1 MILRGPLNS
10 LRDLWTQNPRSVS
23 RDGCNQT
30 RAEESLTG
38 KNFNSGGSFIMGG
51 LSSGGE
57 LKLNLNTKYRRN

>member
-38 KNFNSGGSFIMGG
+38 
-51 LSSGGE
+51 E
-57 LKLNLNTKYRRN
+57 KL